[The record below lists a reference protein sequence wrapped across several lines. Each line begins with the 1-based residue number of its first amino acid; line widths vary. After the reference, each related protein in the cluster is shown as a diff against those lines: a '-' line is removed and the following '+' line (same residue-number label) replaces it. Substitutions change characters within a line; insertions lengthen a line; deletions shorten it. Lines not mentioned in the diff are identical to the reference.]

1 LLLIEYV
8 GHLQFVS
15 RRERIM
21 DYQSIV
27 QHLDEEIAKLEQAK
41 GVLKLSG
48 NVDATMKATGGRK
61 RVGRKPKK
69 RVMSEEARARIAEA
83 QRQRWARAKRAKKT
97 APVKVAKKAAKKTAP
112 AKTKEAIS
120 PRTAITKASAMSEA
134 SKTESA
140 AV

>member
-1 LLLIEYV
+1 
-8 GHLQFVS
+8 
-15 RRERIM
+15 M

-48 NVDATMKATGGRK
+48 KVDATMKATAGRK

-69 RVMSEEARARIAEA
+69 RVMREEARARIAEA

-120 PRTAITKASAMSEA
+120 PRTAITKPLGLFPRSALATDVNRSNLFDL
-134 SKTESA
+134 
-140 AV
+140 